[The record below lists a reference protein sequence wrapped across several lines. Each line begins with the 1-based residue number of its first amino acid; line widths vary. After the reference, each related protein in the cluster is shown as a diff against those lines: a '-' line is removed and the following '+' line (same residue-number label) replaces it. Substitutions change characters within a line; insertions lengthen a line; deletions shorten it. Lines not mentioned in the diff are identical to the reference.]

1 MRGTEFRPSG
11 WPLAIGSLCNLDGE
25 AEDNLE

>member
-1 MRGTEFRPSG
+1 MRVAEFRSSG
-11 WPLAIGSLCNLDGE
+11 WPLAIGSLSNLDGE